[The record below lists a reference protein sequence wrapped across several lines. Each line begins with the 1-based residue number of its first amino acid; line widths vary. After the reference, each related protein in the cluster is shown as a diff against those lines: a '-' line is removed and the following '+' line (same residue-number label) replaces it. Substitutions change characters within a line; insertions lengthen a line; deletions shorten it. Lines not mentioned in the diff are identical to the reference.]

1 MPLITE
7 IRAPGSSRSKTGS
20 EHLRGGG
27 EWRRVVLDDG
37 RQLWVDVE
45 QVARHRLEPGEPV
58 DPRVIGRLLAR
69 DVYFRAR
76 ERALRLLAARPR
88 SAWEIR
94 ERLARDRVPETT
106 VRAVIAGLVHDQLLD
121 DLTFARAWISRRMAA
136 RPYGARRIRWELRQ
150 RGVTPAIID
159 HALKESVRD
168 DGGISQTE
176 ERSALTLI
184 RGRLSGYRYLT
195 PARRTRRIAALLER
209 RGYAAGTI
217 VRVLRTLGR
226 AEDLEELNG

>member
-20 EHLRGGG
+20 EHLRGDG
-27 EWRRVVLDDG
+27 EWRRIVLDDG

-58 DPRVIGRLLAR
+58 DPRVIARLVAR

-88 SAWEIR
+88 SEWEIR

-106 VRAVIAGLVHDQLLD
+106 IRAVIAGLVHDHLLD
-121 DLTFARAWISRRMAA
+121 DLTFARAWITRRMAA

-168 DGGISQTE
+168 DGGIAQSE

-184 RGRLSGYRYLT
+184 RGRLSGYRHLT